1 MSTKGVR
8 DFRPKIHFTPLNN
21 WSNDP
26 NGMVYM
32 DGFWHLYY
40 QYHPERPVWG
50 PMHWGHAVSRD
61 LLYWE
66 HHPIAMHPDEMGY
79 IFSGSMAYDKENTS
93 GFGKDGAIPVV
104 AMYTS
109 HRPEDRH
116 ECQSIAYSLDGGFH
130 FEKYYGNPVIDNPG
144 LSDFRDPKVFW
155 NGKRNC
161 WSMILA
167 AENCA
172 FIYASIDLKKWEK
185 TGEFGRKE
193 NLVESTW
200 ECTDLFPLQ
209 TEEGE
214 KWVMLVSMMAR
225 PGKGCANI
233 QYFIG
238 EFDGN
243 TFHAKEQGKEPL
255 WLDFGFDNYAG
266 VTFHNYDKP
275 IYLGWGVS
283 PEYANQVPTGEFA
296 GLMTVAR
303 ELSLIKTEWGYRLA
317 AKPFGLDR
325 FRAAAYPV
333 ADGGSLIS
341 ECFGLKVH
349 GQSGKIIFT
358 NGKKQKLVIEIEEE
372 SIRIDR
378 SLAGASDFSEKY
390 CDKLHSVGETKR
402 LLRGDVDMEL
412 LFDVSYLEVFADKGL
427 ETASMTVYP
436 DVPFEK
442 ISIQGNL
449 TAQIYQIQQ

>member
-8 DFRPKIHFTPLNN
+8 NFRPKVHFTPPKN

-32 DGFWHLYY
+32 DGHWHLYY
-40 QYHPERPVWG
+40 QYHPEKPVWG

-61 LLYWE
+61 LLHWE
-66 HHPIAMHPDEMGY
+66 HHPTALHPDELGY

-93 GFGKDGAIPVV
+93 GFGKDGNIPVV

-109 HRPEDRH
+109 HRAEGRH
-116 ECQSIAYSLDGGFH
+116 ECQCIAYSLDGGFH
-130 FEKYYGNPVIDNPG
+130 FEKYYGNPVIENPG
-144 LSDFRDPKVFW
+144 LTDFRDPKVFW
-155 NGKRNC
+155 NRKKNC

-167 AENCA
+167 AKDCA
-172 FIYASIDLKKWEK
+172 YIYASRDLKRWEK
-185 TGEFGRKE
+185 TGEFGKE
-193 NLVESTW
+193 EDLVGSTW

-209 TEEGE
+209 TEEGG
-214 KWVMLVSMMAR
+214 KWVLLVSMAAL
-225 PGKGCANI
+225 PGKSCANI
-233 QYFIG
+233 QYFVG
-238 EFDGN
+238 AFDGE
-243 TFHAKEQGKEPL
+243 TFRVTVQEKEPL

-283 PEYANQVPTGEFA
+283 PEYANLVPTGEFA

-303 ELSLIKTEWGYRLA
+303 ELSLTRTDRGYRLA
-317 AKPFGLDR
+317 AKPFGLDPL
-325 FRAAAYPV
+325 RAVSYPV
-333 ADGGSLIS
+333 ADGDSLIS
-341 ECFGLKVH
+341 ECFGLKVQ
-349 GQSGKIIFT
+349 GQCGKIILS
-358 NGKKQKLVIEIEEE
+358 NEKKQELVVEIGQE

-378 SLAGASDFSEKY
+378 SRAGTGNFSEIFY
-390 CDKLHSVGETKR
+390 DRLHSVGEAKR
-402 LLRGDVDMEL
+402 LLNGTIDMEL

-436 DVPFEK
+436 DVPYKK
-442 ISIQGNL
+442 ISIQGDL
-449 TAQIYQIQQ
+449 AAEIYQLK

>member
-8 DFRPKIHFTPLNN
+8 NFRPKVHFTPPEN

-32 DGFWHLYY
+32 DGIWHLYY
-40 QYHPERPVWG
+40 QNYPDQPVWG

-61 LLYWE
+61 LLHWE
-66 HHPIAMHPDEMGY
+66 HYPIALHPDELGY

-93 GFGKDGAIPVV
+93 GFGKEGEIPAV

-109 HRPEDRH
+109 HHPVDGH
-116 ECQSIAYSLDGGFH
+116 ECQSIAYSVDGGYH

-144 LSDFRDPKVFW
+144 QKDFRDPKVFW
-155 NGKRNC
+155 NKRRNC

-167 AENCA
+167 AKDCA
-172 FIYASIDLKKWEK
+172 YIYASQDLKCWEK
-185 TGEFGRKE
+185 TGEFGGEE
-193 NLVESTW
+193 NQMSSTW
-200 ECTDLFPLQ
+200 ECTDLFPVQ

-214 KWVMLVSMMAR
+214 KWVLLASMMAI
-225 PGKGCANI
+225 PGRYHARI

-238 EFDGN
+238 DFDGDTFVN
-243 TFHAKEQGKEPL
+243 TTQEKETL
-255 WLDFGFDNYAG
+255 YLDFGFDNYAG
-266 VTFHNYDKP
+266 VTFHNYEKP

-303 ELSLIKTEWGYRLA
+303 ELSLIRTEKGYRLA
-317 AKPFGLDR
+317 AKPFGLDHL
-325 FRAAAYPV
+325 RAVSYGV
-333 ADGGSLIS
+333 ADGDSLNS
-341 ECFGLKVH
+341 ESFGLNVQ
-349 GQSGKIIFT
+349 GRSGKIIFS
-358 NGKKQKLVIEIEEE
+358 NEKKQELVVEIGEN
-372 SIRIDR
+372 SVRIDR
-378 SLAGASDFSEKY
+378 SRAGARDFSNYY
-390 CDKLHSVGETKR
+390 CDELHSVAETKR
-402 LLRGDVDMEL
+402 LLRGTVDMEI

-436 DVPFEK
+436 DVPYEK
-442 ISIQGNL
+442 ISIQGDL
-449 TAQIYQIQQ
+449 IVRIYQLK